1 MRRERIE
8 KGDAVYAVVT
18 IRNDGSVP
26 NTDADEIFAQPGDM
40 GMLIN
45 TGHLEEDPSQA
56 LYLVSFALPNGEMGP
71 PVTCL
76 PEELS
81 TERLVVPMQPA

>member
-1 MRRERIE
+1 MSAYQIE
-8 KGDAVYAVVT
+8 KGDAVYALVT
-18 IRNDGSVP
+18 ITNDGSVP
-26 NTDADEIFAQPGDM
+26 GADADEVFARPGDM

-45 TGHLEEDPSQA
+45 TGHLEEDPSQT

-76 PEELS
+76 PEEVS
-81 TERLVVPMQPA
+81 AERMVAPMQLS